1 MSCQKA
7 FGGYHI
13 GRVVTAPLFQR
24 VRKSHGNTKYT
35 SKLKKGILRIDS
47 LCAMVSFFL
56 CSYLSI
62 NILNLT
68 DRSKRVARNMA
79 YDCILSFQQP
89 RNTRRSSFRSIIVM
103 PPWVHLENRIYT
115 LVFIISLNLFCIFLY
130 CPKIKILCP
139 ALFIS
144 Q

>member
-24 VRKSHGNTKYT
+24 VGKSHGNTKYT

-56 CSYLSI
+56 CFYLCI
-62 NILNLT
+62 NILKLT
-68 DRSKRVARNMA
+68 DRSRAANAWLGIWHMIAFYPSNNHAIPAAV
-79 YDCILSFQQP
+79 LSA
-89 RNTRRSSFRSIIVM
+89 V
-103 PPWVHLENRIYT
+103 L
-115 LVFIISLNLFCIFLY
+115 
-130 CPKIKILCP
+130 
-139 ALFIS
+139 
-144 Q
+144 